1 LKISLSLPRER
12 YREGSKVLQNP
23 EPIPTLP
30 FEPKAHQ
37 PLAEKMEGLIG
48 RINFDIIILSF
59 DCHLIT

>member
-1 LKISLSLPRER
+1 MDRVQRIHKN
-12 YREGSKVLQNP
+12 K

-37 PLAEKMEGLIG
+37 PLAEKMEGLID